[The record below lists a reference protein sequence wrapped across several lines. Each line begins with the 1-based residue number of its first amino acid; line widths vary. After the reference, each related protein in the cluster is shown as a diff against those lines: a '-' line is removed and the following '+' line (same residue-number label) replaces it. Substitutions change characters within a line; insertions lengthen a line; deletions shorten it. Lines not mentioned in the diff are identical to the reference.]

1 MKVTSFRQCTQ
12 CPTPSVGIFAEWA
25 AFAVEDV
32 KGYALLDTG
41 ASRSVG
47 GYMMVQYVIDCLSHN
62 TAPPWLESADPAV
75 SFTFAG
81 GEEAHSETRIWLP
94 LPRTKHERFA
104 VHIVPSEVTPILLGL
119 DMLREFGLVI
129 NADSAHCYSTK
140 LRCRIPVTVL
150 PSGQLALALTPSG
163 SFETTEET
171 KTLVKE
177 TAADMTASFQEDF
190 LEWGQH
196 PIVASDESN
205 DGDTKQVPRVPGS
218 VIRDLLAAA
227 RQMDE
232 TMVSAFTAACSFRRL
247 DLALVNNGTLQTIL
261 VDDVT
266 AAGGT
271 AEEWSD
277 GDLTTVRGAQKL
289 RDWIVMKS
297 PRIVWF
303 CCPTENSTPSENDHF
318 IAAQSRSRHQ
328 SREH

>member
-47 GYMMVQYVIDCLSHN
+47 GYMMVQCVIDCLSRN

-81 GEEAHSETRIWLP
+81 GEKAHSETRIWLP
-94 LPRTKHERFA
+94 LPGTRHERFA

-150 PSGQLALALTPSG
+150 PSGHLALALTPSG

-177 TAADMTASFQEDF
+177 TAADMTAAVQEDF
-190 LEWGQH
+190 LEQGQH
-196 PIVASDESN
+196 PVVAGDESN
-205 DGDTKQVPRVPGS
+205 DADTKQVPRVPGS

-232 TMVSAFTAACSFRRL
+232 TMVSAFKAACSFRRL
-247 DLALVNNGTLQTIL
+247 DLALVNHRRRMVRWGFDNCARCTETQRL
-261 VDDVT
+261 DCD
-266 AAGGT
+266 
-271 AEEWSD
+271 EESTNRMVLLSD
-277 GDLTTVRGAQKL
+277 SKQHAVRK
-289 RDWIVMKS
+289 
-297 PRIVWF
+297 
-303 CCPTENSTPSENDHF
+303 
-318 IAAQSRSRHQ
+318 
-328 SREH
+328 